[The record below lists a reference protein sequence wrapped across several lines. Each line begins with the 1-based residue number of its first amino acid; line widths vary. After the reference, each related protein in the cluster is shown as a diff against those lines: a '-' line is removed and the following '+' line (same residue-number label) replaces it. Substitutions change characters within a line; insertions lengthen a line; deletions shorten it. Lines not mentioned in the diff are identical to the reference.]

1 MENMKGETLFAYNF
15 GNIFKIE
22 RLSLSLISNCTQL
35 KENSD
40 TLKSGEL
47 MFKPV
52 PSEVSLKFCMYLAS
66 YSVKALKKSSWWD
79 DATYLLEYSKL
90 IPTFYPL
97 SESENERLWDTIQ
110 VQIPG
115 FGNEDNTIPLE
126 KVDSILV
133 SETTNNFK
141 VNLSKTFVEK
151 GSIRGVKYVH
161 PVEWISPTNKKLWVQ
176 F

>member
-22 RLSLSLISNCTQL
+22 RLSLSLISNCTQT

-52 PSEVSLKFCMYLAS
+52 PSEVRLKFCMYLAS

-110 VQIPG
+110 VKKLG
-115 FGNEDNTIPLE
+115 FGNEDITIPRDH
-126 KVDSILV
+126 VFSC
-133 SETTNNFK
+133 
-141 VNLSKTFVEK
+141 
-151 GSIRGVKYVH
+151 
-161 PVEWISPTNKKLWVQ
+161 
-176 F
+176 